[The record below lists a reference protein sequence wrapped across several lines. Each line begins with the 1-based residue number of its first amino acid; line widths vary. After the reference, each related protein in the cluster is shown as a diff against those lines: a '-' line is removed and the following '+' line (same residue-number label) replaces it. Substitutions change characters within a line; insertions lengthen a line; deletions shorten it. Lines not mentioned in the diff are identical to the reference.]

1 MERAGKRPGTAA
13 LQKEEL
19 AAALKNR
26 EFCVCYQPQVEMD
39 TGNIVGAEALAGDR
53 WRAGG
58 ETDDRRY
65 LILASDEDGQVFD
78 GEVRYVF
85 RYFLWAEQIDVMAW
99 EEENIPEEVLEKYDC
114 VIRMEP

>member
-1 MERAGKRPGTAA
+1 MERAGKRPGAAA

-65 LILASDEDGQVFD
+65 LILVADGGGQVSA
-78 GEVRYVF
+78 GVGRVVC
-85 RYFLWAEQIDVMAW
+85 RYFLGAEQVDVMAW
-99 EEENIPEEVLEKYDC
+99 EEGILEEVLEEYDC

>member
-1 MERAGKRPGTAA
+1 MERAGKRPDTAA

-65 LILASDEDGQVFD
+65 LILAPDEDGQVSD

-85 RYFLWAEQIDVMAW
+85 RYFLWAEQVDVMAW
-99 EEENIPEEVLEKYDC
+99 EEGILEEVLEEYDC

>member
-1 MERAGKRPGTAA
+1 MERAGKRPGAAA

-65 LILASDEDGQVFD
+65 LILAPDEDGQVSD

-85 RYFLWAEQIDVMAW
+85 RYFLWAPDVDVTEDLSDMER
-99 EEENIPEEVLEKYDC
+99 EEAEKEYAR
-114 VIRMEP
+114 IIYL